1 MSETVNNDC
10 ESEDVKDNLD
20 SVLECVDVESAG
32 SASSTGAVKRPVS
45 SSTGSGKAKD
55 YFTVVGEQGQGLFK
69 CYSCGQIVKAPSG
82 KSFNRNTNHMT
93 LCSQSLPFILT
104 RFLQIF

>member
-45 SSTGSGKAKD
+45 SVLVPVKQKIISLSSVSRDKGSSSVIHVA
-55 YFTVVGEQGQGLFK
+55 
-69 CYSCGQIVKAPSG
+69 
-82 KSFNRNTNHMT
+82 R
-93 LCSQSLPFILT
+93 
-104 RFLQIF
+104 

>member
-32 SASSTGAVKRPVS
+32 SASTSSTGAVKRPVS

-55 YFTVVGEQGQGLFK
+55 YFTVVGEQGQAL
-69 CYSCGQIVKAPSG
+69 CC
-82 KSFNRNTNHMT
+82 SFH
-93 LCSQSLPFILT
+93 CFCPIA
-104 RFLQIF
+104 

>member
-32 SASSTGAVKRPVS
+32 SASTSSTGAVKRPVS

-69 CYSCGQIVKAPSG
+69 CYSCPLSSI
-82 KSFNRNTNHMT
+82 H
-93 LCSQSLPFILT
+93 FINLHYST
-104 RFLQIF
+104 MHLLFCQHYAVVFTVFVR